1 MALKALKKILSSKK
15 TVKKAKPKV
24 RVLTAEGWKRR
35 FGAIKGP
42 KAKKTIKK

>member
-15 TVKKAKPKV
+15 PVKKAKPKI

-35 FGAIKGP
+35 FGLKLV
-42 KAKKTIKK
+42 KSKKTVKK